1 MIFGLIPSRLASRRL
16 EKKAL
21 IDIDGLP
28 LVVHTFKRAKM
39 AKLLDK
45 VIVCTDSKKIG
56 NVINKHGG
64 EFRLTSKK
72 HKNGTERIAEV
83 ARKLKKAKLI
93 IDIQGDEPLLNPN
106 DIDNLIKF
114 HKKNFKK
121 FDIVVP
127 CIKGSNLDSK
137 NIVKVLFNKMG
148 KVLYLSRASVPFG
161 FKNNDFNLFKHLSVI
176 SFKKESLIK
185 FSKLK
190 ESKYEKIEGVEL
202 LRALENEISVGTFVS
217 KSNSFA
223 VDVKSDLAKAKIIMP
238 HDHLR
243 KKY

>member
-1 MIFGLIPSRLASRRL
+1 M
-16 EKKAL
+16 
-21 IDIDGLP
+21 P
-28 LVVHTFKRAKM
+28 LVAHTFKRAKM
-39 AKLLDK
+39 SKLLDE

-56 NVINKHGG
+56 DVIKKYGG
-64 EFRLTSKK
+64 KFKLTSKK

-83 ARKLKKAKLI
+83 AKKLKKARLI

-106 DIDNLIKF
+106 DIDDLIRF
-114 HKKNFKK
+114 HKKNIKN

-137 NIVKVLFNKMG
+137 NIVKVLFNNRG
-148 KVLYLSRASVPFG
+148 RVLYLSRSAVPFN
-161 FKNNDFNLFKHLSVI
+161 FKNKEINLYKHLSVI

-202 LRALENEISVGTFVS
+202 LRALENQIKVGTFVS

-223 VDVKSDLAKAKIIMP
+223 VDVKSDLEKAKIIMP
-238 HDHLR
+238 NDHLR

>member
-1 MIFGLIPSRLASRRL
+1 MIYGLIPSRLSSSRLQR
-16 EKKAL
+16 KAL
-21 IDIDGLP
+21 IKIDGMP
-28 LVVHTFKRAKM
+28 LVAHTFKRAKM
-39 AKLLDK
+39 SKLLDE

-56 NVINKHGG
+56 DVIKKYGG
-64 EFRLTSKK
+64 KFKLTSKK

-83 ARKLKKAKLI
+83 AKKLKKARLI

-106 DIDNLIKF
+106 DIDDLIRF
-114 HKKNFKK
+114 HKKNIKN
-121 FDIVVP
+121 FDIVVF

-137 NIVKVLFNKMG
+137 NIVKVLFNNRG
-148 KVLYLSRASVPFG
+148 RVLYLSRSAVPFN
-161 FKNNDFNLFKHLSVI
+161 FKNKEINLYKHLSVI

-202 LRALENEISVGTFVS
+202 LRALENQIKVGTFVS

-223 VDVKSDLAKAKIIMP
+223 VDVKSDLEKAKIIMP
-238 HDHLR
+238 NDHLR

>member
-1 MIFGLIPSRLASRRL
+1 MS
-16 EKKAL
+16 
-21 IDIDGLP
+21 
-28 LVVHTFKRAKM
+28 
-39 AKLLDK
+39 KLLDE

-56 NVINKHGG
+56 DVIKKYGG
-64 EFRLTSKK
+64 KFKLTSKK

-83 ARKLKKAKLI
+83 AKKLKKARLI

-106 DIDNLIKF
+106 DIDDLIRF
-114 HKKNFKK
+114 HKKNIKN

-137 NIVKVLFNKMG
+137 NIVKVLFNNRG
-148 KVLYLSRASVPFG
+148 RVLYLSRSAVPFN
-161 FKNNDFNLFKHLSVI
+161 FKNKEINLYKHLSVI

-202 LRALENEISVGTFVS
+202 LRALENQIKVGTFVS

-223 VDVKSDLAKAKIIMP
+223 VDVKSDLEKAKIIMP
-238 HDHLR
+238 NDHLR

>member
-1 MIFGLIPSRLASRRL
+1 M
-16 EKKAL
+16 
-21 IDIDGLP
+21 P
-28 LVVHTFKRAKM
+28 LVAHTFKRAKM
-39 AKLLDK
+39 SKLLDE

-56 NVINKHGG
+56 DVIKKYGG
-64 EFRLTSKK
+64 KFKLTSKK

-83 ARKLKKAKLI
+83 AKKLKKARLI

-106 DIDNLIKF
+106 DIDDLIRF
-114 HKKNFKK
+114 HKKNMKN

-137 NIVKVLFNKMG
+137 NIVKVLFNNRG
-148 KVLYLSRASVPFG
+148 RVLYLSRSAVPFN
-161 FKNNDFNLFKHLSVI
+161 FKNKEINLYKHLSVI

-202 LRALENEISVGTFVS
+202 LRALENQIKVGTFVS

-223 VDVKSDLAKAKIIMP
+223 VDVKSDLEKAKIIMP
-238 HDHLR
+238 NDHLR

>member
-1 MIFGLIPSRLASRRL
+1 MIYGLIPSRLSSSRLKR
-16 EKKAL
+16 KAL
-21 IDIDGLP
+21 IKIDGMP
-28 LVVHTFKRAKM
+28 LVAHTFKRAKM
-39 AKLLDK
+39 SKLLDE

-56 NVINKHGG
+56 DVIKKYGG
-64 EFRLTSKK
+64 KFKLTSKK

-83 ARKLKKAKLI
+83 AKKLKKAKLI

-106 DIDNLIKF
+106 DIDDLIRF
-114 HKKNFKK
+114 HKKNIKN

-137 NIVKVLFNKMG
+137 NIVKVLFNNRG
-148 KVLYLSRASVPFG
+148 RVLYLSRSAVPFN
-161 FKNNDFNLFKHLSVI
+161 FKNKDINLYKHLSVI
-176 SFKKESLIK
+176 SFKKDSLIK

-190 ESKYEKIEGVEL
+190 ESKYEKIESVEL
-202 LRALENEISVGTFVS
+202 LRAVENEIKVGTFVS

-223 VDVKSDLAKAKIIMP
+223 VDVKSDLEKAKIIMP
-238 HDHLR
+238 NDLLR